1 MYNINRKIL
10 KIRYE
15 LGKAT
20 FIPNMCNLFPLW
32 FAIQVWY
39 QNSFCRQKH
48 YIFHRSLMYL
58 FFTFACIIYS
68 ICTYN
73 TMFANWVITWWK
85 MFSGPP
91 NNNSSIVFIDHALV
105 NSSHVFIVVNDL
117 VWFSNFIPTFM
128 LNLSKHLAMYCRYNI
143 YITLI
148 LPMYCKKVTWLDKY
162 RFTTH
167 EFNWKLTS

>member
-32 FAIQVWY
+32 FTIQVWY

-48 YIFHRSLMYL
+48 YIFHRSLMFF

-85 MFSGPP
+85 MFSKQPDRWYFYGDTLYVFFLKSRVVMKV
-91 NNNSSIVFIDHALV
+91 NNHTMALTIANSTKWNKVRFHHRKD
-105 NSSHVFIVVNDL
+105 F
-117 VWFSNFIPTFM
+117 WPT
-128 LNLSKHLAMYCRYNI
+128 K
-143 YITLI
+143 
-148 LPMYCKKVTWLDKY
+148 
-162 RFTTH
+162 
-167 EFNWKLTS
+167 